1 MIQKYYDGTSKIINS
16 AIEIGKLLGIV
27 DATYLR
33 KLSPPFSEEKQL
45 QSIHASLNL
54 EGNILSVEQVLAIFE
69 QQRVLGPENAIKE
82 VQNTIEAYKKLTD
95 FNPFAEVSYLEAH
108 RILMQELTPEPGLY
122 REEVA
127 VPEQPDSIWTIEQ
140 LMKNLFSYLI
150 ENEDNFIIKSCVFH
164 CEMEVIHP
172 FDAGNGLLER
182 LWQRVILLQEN
193 PVFEYLPLDLKIKN
207 NQEAYYKALSQSD
220 REGLCT
226 KFIEFMLDIIKA
238 SLEELIQDQRRNL
251 SDIERIQYFKA
262 QNTMKEFTRKD
273 YMSVFKTISTAT
285 ATRDLR
291 KGAALGVFSKSG
303 NNRVAKYRIN
313 A

>member
-69 QQRVLGPENAIKE
+69 EQRVLGPENAIKE

-122 REEVA
+122 RDEVA

-150 ENEDNFIIKSCVFH
+150 ENEDNFIIKSSIV
-164 CEMEVIHP
+164 
-172 FDAGNGLLER
+172 
-182 LWQRVILLQEN
+182 Q
-193 PVFEYLPLDLKIKN
+193 
-207 NQEAYYKALSQSD
+207 
-220 REGLCT
+220 
-226 KFIEFMLDIIKA
+226 IE
-238 SLEELIQDQRRNL
+238 SGC
-251 SDIERIQYFKA
+251 SG
-262 QNTMKEFTRKD
+262 
-273 YMSVFKTISTAT
+273 TAT
-285 ATRDLR
+285 SSL
-291 KGAALGVFSKSG
+291 
-303 NNRVAKYRIN
+303 
-313 A
+313 